1 MSASSTRS
9 RSSAGTRRI
18 RPKRSYGA
26 RLTQPARPVRH
37 RPPTHIVVGVIL
49 LVVAAALVPTHL
61 AEHAGVLDP
70 LPGKLEDLLL
80 GFPMAGILGISGFIA
95 LIWR

>member
-1 MSASSTRS
+1 MPKTARPSSKP
-9 RSSAGTRRI
+9 RRI
-18 RPKRSYGA
+18 RPKRIYAAQLSIPGPRRSRSP
-26 RLTQPARPVRH
+26 RLHT
-37 RPPTHIVVGVIL
+37 VIGILL

-61 AEHAGVLDP
+61 AEHAAHFDP

-80 GFPMAGILGISGFIA
+80 GFPMAGVLGISGFTA